1 MKYLGV
7 EVERVQILSLL
18 IGLVAIVTLHL
29 ALVSILLRVELA
41 DVQRILEVVQFV
53 GESEKAKPTITLIV
67 RENTEIYRRKSL
79 MKNYTVRN

>member
-29 ALVSILLRVELA
+29 ALVSVLLRVELA
-41 DVQRILEVVQFV
+41 DVQRILEVIQFV
-53 GESEKAKPTITLIV
+53 CESEKAKPTITLIV